1 MPRSGTEPG
10 PVELKVQSPHRWTTR
25 DSQKLLSLK
34 LGSGIRLPGFALK
47 HSAEGKLCPEKN
59 TLPEAMDTRFQ
70 MRLFDGEKLRTD
82 TFVKW
87 GKGSDWKRA

>member
-1 MPRSGTEPG
+1 MLIVALFIIAPL
-10 PVELKVQSPHRWTTR
+10 LKQSVNRKNGKRHPSCVWV
-25 DSQKLLSLK
+25 
-34 LGSGIRLPGFALK
+34 ALK
-47 HSAEGKLCPEKN
+47 HSAEGKLCPEEN